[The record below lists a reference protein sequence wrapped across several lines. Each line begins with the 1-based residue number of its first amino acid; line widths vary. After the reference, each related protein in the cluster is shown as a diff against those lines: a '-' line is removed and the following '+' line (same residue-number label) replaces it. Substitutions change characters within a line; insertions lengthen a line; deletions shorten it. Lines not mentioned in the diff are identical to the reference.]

1 MRPLVATGVR
11 PAVKNLSRTIM
22 NTDDALGRGMDFA
35 IGTLIFFGVGFAL
48 DLWLG
53 TTPLFMIALV
63 VVGIVG
69 QFARAWYGY
78 ERSMQQLEAA
88 RAEQSRSHHRGQTV
102 PSAERV
108 AGEHVADAERQV
120 DA

>member
-1 MRPLVATGVR
+1 
-11 PAVKNLSRTIM
+11 VKNLSRTIM

-35 IGTLIFFGVGFAL
+35 IGTLVFFGAGFAL
-48 DLWLG
+48 DRWLG
-53 TTPLFMIALV
+53 TTPLFMIGLV

-78 ERSMQQLEAA
+78 ERSMRQLEAE
-88 RAEQSRSHHRGQTV
+88 RLEQSRSHHRDATE
-102 PSAERV
+102 PAPRS
-108 AGEHVADAERQV
+108 ADADVSRQV